1 MNTRNLNIP
10 HYINIECHLSRE
22 KVERVERKKTRFS
35 IETPKLKIIIIN
47 LIHARELRALFAAL
61 QMNACKHE
69 RPN

>member
-1 MNTRNLNIP
+1 MSSESRK
-10 HYINIECHLSRE
+10 SRE
-22 KVERVERKKTRFS
+22 SRKKKTRFS